1 MDDMLNTPRYED
13 LGEPT
18 ITYRGTCLEDSN
30 NTESPPSSTEE
41 VYQSDTTESETASAT
56 NPMEQVHSRDWS
68 DDSASTTSKTAE
80 QACHYEVISPPA
92 ISPFKECEDDSDQV
106 KFLKSELKAV
116 RVQRDLFQNHYWR
129 LRAEIV
135 WLLSVFHKEMEN
147 KRDLKIELMIV
158 QFNQLIEEMNQ
169 NHRQKV
175 LDHVKMQYGNLV
187 DKIQRQKCQKE
198 ITDLEN
204 STRRVM
210 DETGL

>member
-1 MDDMLNTPRYED
+1 
-13 LGEPT
+13 
-18 ITYRGTCLEDSN
+18 
-30 NTESPPSSTEE
+30 
-41 VYQSDTTESETASAT
+41 
-56 NPMEQVHSRDWS
+56 
-68 DDSASTTSKTAE
+68 
-80 QACHYEVISPPA
+80 
-92 ISPFKECEDDSDQV
+92 
-106 KFLKSELKAV
+106 
-116 RVQRDLFQNHYWR
+116 
-129 LRAEIV
+129 
-135 WLLSVFHKEMEN
+135 MEN